1 MTPSGVPA
9 TLSRKH
15 LLAVVVIA
23 MALTGA
29 GVGVLSDGFTLS
41 RGPGPAEVGDAAAP
55 LATIKVTASDPVA
68 IRNDA
73 GDVGVVSGTLGGTLT
88 LAEGADRVEFVVQ
101 TRLPNGTW
109 AVAASGTAT
118 GVPAGQL
125 NLEPGVGGPD
135 TIYLDAAQSDGFD
148 VQEPGTVAVRR
159 GAIAV
164 TARLFVGD
172 EVIATVTDVDG
183 YELTVDRPAPATMSF
198 APVDESA
205 TEENSD
211 ATGASDPT
219 DTTRRTITQTGSGSD
234 GGPESGSG
242 ADASD
247 ADETTDST
255 TPTTAFF
262 GTGDVVP
269 GSAGKSA
276 AVLEPTSAEMTT
288 LEVTVGAAIDAE
300 NGVTEPESV
309 VDETPEDGELS
320 SELDVRIVLVRE
332 SGDREYVA
340 GSADAFVPLST
351 AAGATASLA
360 IEPNEPVS
368 LVVEWRIDPTVGNE
382 IQSDST
388 TASIHYR
395 FTSDPS

>member
-1 MTPSGVPA
+1 MNSSGVPA

-15 LLAVVVIA
+15 LLVLVVIA

-29 GVGVLSDGFTLS
+29 GVGALSDGFTLS
-41 RGPGPAEVGDAAAP
+41 RGAPSAGAGDAAP
-55 LATIKVTASDPVA
+55 VATIEVTASDPADV
-68 IRNDA
+68 RNDA
-73 GDVGVVSGTLGGTLT
+73 GDVGAVSGTLGGTLT

-125 NLEPGVGGPD
+125 TLAPGVGGPN
-135 TIYLDAAQSDGFD
+135 TTYLDAAQSDGFD
-148 VQEPGTVAVRR
+148 VQTPGTVAVRR

-164 TARLFVGD
+164 TARLFVGG

-183 YELTVDRPAPATMSF
+183 YELTVDRPAPATVSF
-198 APVDESA
+198 APVEESA
-205 TEENSD
+205 TDENSD
-211 ATGASDPT
+211 SNGASDPI
-219 DTTRRTITQTGSGSD
+219 DATRRTVAQSGSESD
-234 GGPESGSG
+234 GGPGSGSG
-242 ADASD
+242 AGASD
-247 ADETTDST
+247 AGETADST

-262 GTGDVVP
+262 GAGDVVP

-288 LEVTVGAAIDAE
+288 LAVTVGAAIDAE

-309 VDETPEDGELS
+309 VDETPEEGELS

-332 SGDREYVA
+332 SGDRRYVV
-340 GSADAFVPLST
+340 GGADTFVPLAT
-351 AAGATASLA
+351 AAGTTASMA